1 MGRVEIYPSILA
13 ADFANLADDIKRV
26 EKAGA
31 DGIHLDV
38 MDGHFVPNI
47 TFGPVVVRSLRE
59 KTSLPFWAHLMI
71 TDPEK
76 YIQPFRDAGVQ
87 GIFVHIELDYDI
99 KDVAR
104 QIHDNQLEAGVVIN
118 PDTPFS
124 KIDEAISYFERIL
137 VMTVRPGFGGQS
149 FMPEPVE
156 NIRLVKEKIKSW
168 SQKPKIEVDGG
179 IDVKTVSQVV
189 EAGADV
195 VVAGSAIFHQPDPGK
210 ALKAIRESIES
221 VLLKNE

>member
-13 ADFANLADDIKRV
+13 ADFSRLADDIRRV

-47 TFGPVVVRSLRE
+47 TFGPVVVRSIRD

-76 YIQPFRDAGVQ
+76 YIEPFRDAGVQ

-99 KDVAR
+99 KNVAR
-104 QIHDNQLEAGVVIN
+104 QIHKNKMEAGVAIN
-118 PDTPFS
+118 PGTDIS
-124 KIDEAISYFERIL
+124 RIDKALSHFERIL

-149 FMPEPVE
+149 FMPEPVQ
-156 NIRLVKEKIKSW
+156 NIRTIKEKTSSW
-168 SQKPKIEVDGG
+168 SQKPLIEVDGG
-179 IDVKTVSQVV
+179 IDAKTVHQVV
-189 EAGADV
+189 NAGADI
-195 VVAGSAIFHQPDPGK
+195 VVAGSAIFHKPDPGK
-210 ALKAIRESIES
+210 ALKELRKSIDS
-221 VLLKNE
+221 VSIPK